1 MSHLTNV
8 QTPVLEAQMLGLNEA
23 RCPAVCEGFVP
34 HREKPRSLDNRSLK
48 HRRAGWFLK
57 NMKHSTYETSFVSGD
72 HWIMIPFLAISMVE
86 NRFETNRTMVQWGK
100 ATAGH
105 ISLLPGWEPSPLK
118 WLSQIPW
125 HLKPKLLAGDTSAWM
140 DMAFQTSLH

>member
-1 MSHLTNV
+1 
-8 QTPVLEAQMLGLNEA
+8 MLGLNEA

-48 HRRAGWFLK
+48 NRRAGWFLK

-72 HWIMIPFLAISMVE
+72 HWIIIPFLAISMVE
-86 NRFETNRTMVQWGK
+86 NRFETNRTMVQWCIQKKPMRVGAF

-105 ISLLPGWEPSPLK
+105 ISMLPGWEPSPHK
-118 WLSQIPW
+118 CAHQ
-125 HLKPKLLAGDTSAWM
+125 
-140 DMAFQTSLH
+140 MA